1 MPIILEETKSILEQL
16 DTPEQWFL
24 AHNLDTFSDH
34 LFKTVKNAFPING
47 VPTYIEDELIGLKET
62 LDLAAEC
69 YRKAL
74 REIIGF
80 LKDDLEIL
88 ESKKAKE
95 APMKNNEKKKVLSHL
110 AEDTKEYK
118 EAIKEDAK
126 LKKVLKAPKPKKK
139 K

>member
-1 MPIILEETKSILEQL
+1 MPLIAENTQSILEQL

-24 AHNLDTFSDH
+24 AHNLDSFTDH
-34 LFKTVKNAFPING
+34 LFSTVKNAYPINS
-47 VPTYIEDELIGLKET
+47 VPTYIEDELVGLKET

-74 REIIGF
+74 GEIIGF

-95 APMKNNEKKKVLSHL
+95 APMKNEVKKKVLSHL
-110 AEDTKEYK
+110 KEDTKDFK
-118 EAIKEDAK
+118 AQIKDDAK

-139 K
+139 